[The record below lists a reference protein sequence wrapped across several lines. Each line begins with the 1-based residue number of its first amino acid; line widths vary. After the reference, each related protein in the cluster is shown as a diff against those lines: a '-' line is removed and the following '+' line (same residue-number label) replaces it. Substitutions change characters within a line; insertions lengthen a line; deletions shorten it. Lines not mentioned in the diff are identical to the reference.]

1 MEQKKGYS
9 ELMAW
14 VRRTSVLIPLEV
26 SSPGVDGPSAAA
38 LNATD
43 DSHSCF

>member
-1 MEQKKGYS
+1 MEQKSGHR

-14 VRRTSVLIPLEV
+14 VRRTSVLILLEV

-38 LNATD
+38 LNTTD
-43 DSHSCF
+43 DRDCCF